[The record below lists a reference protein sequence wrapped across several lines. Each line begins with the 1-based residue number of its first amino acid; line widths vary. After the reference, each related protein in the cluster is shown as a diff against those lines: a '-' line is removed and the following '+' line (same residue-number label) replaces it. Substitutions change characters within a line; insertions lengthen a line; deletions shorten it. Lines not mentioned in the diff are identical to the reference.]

1 MIARLFGFLFGRR
14 RKAEPVPHFE
24 RLALSRAITLSK
36 R

>member
-1 MIARLFGFLFGRR
+1 MIARLFSLLFGTR
-14 RKAEPVPHFE
+14 RKAAPVPHFE